1 MLKSRYLNT
10 FGVLCTSA
18 LKSFE
23 VAPRA
28 RREEIGRYGAV
39 WSRTSVLER
48 SCRRDVGRFVFSDR
62 IVELSSMI
70 LFRKC

>member
-1 MLKSRYLNT
+1 
-10 FGVLCTSA
+10 
-18 LKSFE
+18 
-23 VAPRA
+23 
-28 RREEIGRYGAV
+28 
-39 WSRTSVLER
+39 VLER